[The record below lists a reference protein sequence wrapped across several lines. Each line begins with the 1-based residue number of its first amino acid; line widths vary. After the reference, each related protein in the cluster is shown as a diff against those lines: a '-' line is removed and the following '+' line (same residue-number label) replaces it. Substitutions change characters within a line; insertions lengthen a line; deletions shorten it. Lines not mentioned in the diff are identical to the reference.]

1 MMTRCLNFETA
12 KQKWTTKKKYE
23 GAFMNLYDE
32 EIFLTFYA
40 MSLGERI
47 GAALDGKKLVF
58 CHVDLFGRF
67 WFFRLVSSLLCF
79 SFRYYPLM
87 FSKRLGLD

>member
-1 MMTRCLNFETA
+1 
-12 KQKWTTKKKYE
+12 
-23 GAFMNLYDE
+23 MNLYDE

>member
-1 MMTRCLNFETA
+1 
-12 KQKWTTKKKYE
+12 
-23 GAFMNLYDE
+23 MNLYDE

-67 WFFRLVSSLLCF
+67 WFSGSFLVFCVFLSVTTL
-79 SFRYYPLM
+79 
-87 FSKRLGLD
+87 